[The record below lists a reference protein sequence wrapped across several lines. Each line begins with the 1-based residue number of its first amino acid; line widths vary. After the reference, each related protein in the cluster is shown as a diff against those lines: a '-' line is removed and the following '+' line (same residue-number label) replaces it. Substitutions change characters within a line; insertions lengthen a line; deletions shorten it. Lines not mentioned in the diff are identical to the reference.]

1 MRAWGRVQNA
11 RVRARAKR
19 NQNKKKAEW
28 WLFLFSPGDGG
39 PRNEQVIVEPG
50 SRGATVS
57 SSNCLLVVVL
67 SAIAAL
73 ALLRW
78 FRTSSLQLTNWMKVP
93 THQPTRPYLKMLN
106 KHQKSVS
113 SSRCYEGLFMMKQCS
128 KRPVF
133 VRKQSFKQFVSDEM
147 EFQNRVLIIKSG
159 FKNRVFILMRSF
171 KNRML
176 TSKQSFKHH
185 TIVVTWSSK

>member
-1 MRAWGRVQNA
+1 
-11 RVRARAKR
+11 
-19 NQNKKKAEW
+19 
-28 WLFLFSPGDGG
+28 
-39 PRNEQVIVEPG
+39 
-50 SRGATVS
+50 
-57 SSNCLLVVVL
+57 
-67 SAIAAL
+67 
-73 ALLRW
+73 
-78 FRTSSLQLTNWMKVP
+78 
-93 THQPTRPYLKMLN
+93 
-106 KHQKSVS
+106 
-113 SSRCYEGLFMMKQCS
+113 MMKQCS